1 MLDRPPFL
9 GQSSVSRPTPSIYPG
24 VQEEVHYWGQ
34 AQGPFLCNYTSAT
47 FTLCIHFVYGIART
61 ICGQGGGDVTPS
73 PGLDRVK
80 GIKFELVF
88 GI

>member
-1 MLDRPPFL
+1 M
-9 GQSSVSRPTPSIYPG
+9 SRPTPSIYPG

-47 FTLCIHFVYGIART
+47 FTLCIQFVYGIART
-61 ICGQGGGDVTPS
+61 IGGQGGGVMLHLP

-80 GIKFELVF
+80 GIKYELDF